1 MLLKLLTIKL
11 KKTYIRSH
19 SNLFYIKLISQQV
32 VFLQSFPTTERQKV
46 FSKLTVKFEIDERI
60 GHVIER
66 KQAVEEPKGDVNG
79 GSGVLLYPMT

>member
-1 MLLKLLTIKL
+1 M
-11 KKTYIRSH
+11 
-19 SNLFYIKLISQQV
+19 
-32 VFLQSFPTTERQKV
+32 